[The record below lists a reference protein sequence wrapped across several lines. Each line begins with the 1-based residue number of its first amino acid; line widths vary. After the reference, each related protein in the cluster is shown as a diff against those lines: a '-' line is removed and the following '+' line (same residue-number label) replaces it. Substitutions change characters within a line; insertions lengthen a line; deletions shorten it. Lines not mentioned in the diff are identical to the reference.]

1 MTSGHRF
8 PYRWRLA
15 DLKPPAADAPT
26 VFSTFACAGGSTM
39 GYKLAGYRTL
49 GCCEIDPT
57 TNNVYK
63 TNLHPKYNYVED
75 IRDFVKRDDL
85 PDELYDLDVLD
96 GSPPCTT
103 FSMAGDREKS
113 WGVEKRFAEGQKS
126 QTLDD
131 LYFVY
136 ADLVAKLRPKAFI
149 SENVA
154 GLIKGNARAYVTG
167 ILKKFRSIGYD
178 VQVFLL
184 NAMYMGVPQSRE
196 RTFIVGNRIGAPKLS
211 LSFDEEP
218 IKFGEFR
225 TREGVEVRDGKLK
238 DTVAA
243 RRVGD
248 TKIADTNM
256 RVTGQ
261 YSMFTNLYAYDDR
274 PLPTITSSGVMIRF
288 FDGMRLSECDMVL
301 GSSFPEDYDFCKS
314 SISKT
319 MFYVGM
325 SVPPVMMANIAY
337 EVRKQWLGK

>member
-15 DLKPPAADAPT
+15 DLTPPADDAPT

-113 WGVEKRFAEGQKS
+113 WGVEKRFAEGQKK

-154 GLIKGNARAYVTG
+154 GLIKGNARAYVTE

-218 IKFGEFR
+218 IKFGEFKSPH
-225 TREGVEVRDGKLK
+225 GVPFNDGELK
-238 DTVAA
+238 KRVDL

-248 TKIADTNM
+248 RTLQDADKRCFGRENM
-256 RVTGQ
+256 FNHIYV
-261 YSMFTNLYAYDDR
+261 YDDGVAATVTAAG
-274 PLPTITSSGVMIRF
+274 TIIRF
-288 FDGMRLSECDMVL
+288 SDGERFSESDLVYV
-301 GSSFPEDYDFCKS
+301 SSFPEDYDFCGAVN
-314 SISKT
+314 SKVK
-319 MFYVGM
+319 FYVGM
-325 SVPPVMMANIAY
+325 SVPPVMMANIAH
-337 EVRKQWLGK
+337 EVRVQWLGK